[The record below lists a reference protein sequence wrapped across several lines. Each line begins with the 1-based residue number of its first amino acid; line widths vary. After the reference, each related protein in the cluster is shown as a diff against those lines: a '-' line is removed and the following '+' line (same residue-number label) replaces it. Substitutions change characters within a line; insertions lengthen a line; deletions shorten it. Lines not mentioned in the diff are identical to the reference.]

1 MARSTSFSWPLPT
14 TLLVALCAISS
25 TSVAQ
30 VPPAPVPATEAVP
43 AGEGGAQAMPEPE
56 PVPEPQPDES
66 VLGGPG
72 ESCRARAD
80 CKSGL
85 KCIGA
90 VCTDELE
97 GTTCQ
102 SSSECGSLRC
112 IQNVCTSGV
121 ATGGGAGGVAG
132 GQGGGQAQED
142 SGPSEWMSFQFG
154 EGTHGFAGISMMGG
168 PAEVYVYAGGPF
180 NGTVGVEGAF
190 AFEFY
195 GGVMFDRFELAAHF
209 SPVATKP
216 YDVLGSDT
224 NLALRV
230 TAGGYIPI
238 TDMVSWV
245 LRGGVGF
252 LAVNSPFPN
261 DDIVPQ
267 IQADLVGV
275 AIHVGH
281 LNIEVG
287 APSFR
292 LAIAPDAEVMIMN
305 WLFGVKTAYVF

>member
-1 MARSTSFSWPLPT
+1 MS
-14 TLLVALCAISS
+14 VALLAIA
-25 TSVAQ
+25 TGTFAQ
-30 VPPAPVPATEAVP
+30 VPTQPATEPVV
-43 AGEGGAQAMPEPE
+43 GEGGGAAVPEPQPE
-56 PVPEPQPDES
+56 PVPEPDES
-66 VLGGPG
+66 MLGGPG

-80 CKSGL
+80 CRSGL
-85 KCIGA
+85 KCIGS

-102 SSSECGSLRC
+102 SSTQCGSLRC

-121 ATGGGAGGVAG
+121 APAGGVG
-132 GQGGGQAQED
+132 GSSGGPGGEQAESD
-142 SGPSEWMSFQFG
+142 SGASEWMSFQFG

-168 PAEVYVYAGGPF
+168 PSEVYIYASGPF
-180 NGTVGVEGAF
+180 TGTVGVEGAF
-190 AFEFY
+190 AFELY
-195 GGVMFDRFELAAHF
+195 GGVLFDRFELAAHF

-216 YDVLGSDT
+216 YDVPGADT
-224 NLALRV
+224 NLSLRV
-230 TAGGYIPI
+230 TAGGYLPI
-238 TDMVSWV
+238 TDTVSWV

-252 LAVNSPFPN
+252 LAVNSPFAG
-261 DDIVPQ
+261 DDVIPQ

-292 LAIAPDAEVMIMN
+292 LGIAPDTELMIMN

>member
-1 MARSTSFSWPLPT
+1 MIEPAPGGDASASTETGDGAPETAP
-14 TLLVALCAISS
+14 AA
-25 TSVAQ
+25 
-30 VPPAPVPATEAVP
+30 APVP
-43 AGEGGAQAMPEPE
+43 
-56 PVPEPQPDES
+56 DES
-66 VLGGPG
+66 TLGGPG

-80 CKSGL
+80 CQSGL

-102 SSSECGSLRC
+102 SSAECGSLRC

-121 ATGGGAGGVAG
+121 TPVRTGAGGGPGGDETTEESAG
-132 GQGGGQAQED
+132 
-142 SGPSEWMSFQFG
+142 SEWLSFPFG

-168 PAEVYVYAGGPF
+168 PAEVYIYASGPF
-180 NGTVGVEGAF
+180 SGTVGVEGAF

-216 YDVLGSDT
+216 YDVPGSDT

-238 TDMVSWV
+238 SDMVSWV

-252 LAVNSPFPN
+252 LAVNSPLPN
-261 DDIVPQ
+261 DDILPQ
-267 IQADLVGV
+267 FQADLVGV